1 MSATASKKAIW
12 ITGASTGIGR
22 ELALSF
28 ARDGYRVAVSARS
41 AGKLAE
47 LKNSSSNI
55 FAYAVDVSNTA
66 AVREAVAA
74 IERDLGPIDLAI
86 FNAGIWHPMTAATYS
101 LEDAKASMDT
111 NYGGVINCLDP
122 VMQAMIARGRG
133 HMAIVASVAGF
144 RGLPKGAAYGPTKA
158 ALINLAECLQPDLK
172 LKGVQLQIINPG
184 FVATPMTDVN
194 SFPMPFLITS
204 DQAVKTIRAGL
215 ERNSFEIVFPARMAL
230 MMKSLRVLPYRVF
243 FWLTAKISNREPPQS
258 T

>member
-1 MSATASKKAIW
+1 MGATASKKIIW

-28 ARDGYRVAVSARS
+28 DRDGYRVAATARS
-41 AGKLAE
+41 ADKLAE
-47 LKNSSSNI
+47 LEKLSANI
-55 FAYAVDVSNTA
+55 SAYAVDVLDTA
-66 AVREAVAA
+66 AVRTAVAA

-86 FNAGIWHPMTAATYS
+86 FNAGIWRPMTASTYN
-101 LEDAKASMDT
+101 LGDAKASMDT
-111 NYGGVINCLDP
+111 NYNGVINCLDP

-172 LKGVQLQIINPG
+172 LRGVQLQIINPG

-194 SFPMPFLITS
+194 TFPMPFLITS
-204 DQAVKTIRAGL
+204 DEAVKTIRAGL
-215 ERNSFEIVFPARMAL
+215 ERHSFEIVFPARMAL

-243 FWLTAKISNREPPQS
+243 FWLTGKISKREPPQP